1 MITAGDV
8 TVAAVLHVPLGE
20 SLCCSV
26 NVGVEVKLLCENG
39 TVIELLVDV
48 AVPIVTVTVHIWP
61 VADYGALSCQV
72 TLNLLRGRTLE
83 YATNPAIGY
92 IRCWHT

>member
-20 SLCCSV
+20 ILCCSV

-48 AVPIVTVTVHIWP
+48 AVPIVTVTDEYVP
-61 VADYGALSCQV
+61 ALNAVALITAMAANNK
-72 TLNLLRGRTLE
+72 NLFM
-83 YATNPAIGY
+83 
-92 IRCWHT
+92 